1 MKKIS
6 LILGI
11 IVIIVFGGMG
21 YVTYKNEQEK
31 QEMIA
36 IATSDEVRKVY
47 EEKIRKIDSKAFTD
61 DGAVD
66 SYVVDENSIE
76 KNPMA
81 GTNVTLLING
91 NSELQFR
98 LTIYYNGD
106 KLVSSNGVYNAKLA
120 ELLELTE

>member
-21 YVTYKNEQEK
+21 YMTYKNEQEK

>member
-21 YVTYKNEQEK
+21 YMTYKNEQEK

-120 ELLELTE
+120 ELLEVTE